1 MAPPPNTCVVLGDL
15 ESGAAELQGAA
26 RVERTDRLR
35 RRLDR
40 VGGDVIV
47 GDLAAHR
54 AVHHAVVQR
63 DHVLLGAILGE
74 AVQRFS
80 FNISRRRAF
89 GHDACPFKGGK

>member
-74 AVQRFS
+74 AVQTVLIQYIEAKS
-80 FNISRRRAF
+80 FRA
-89 GHDACPFKGGK
+89 